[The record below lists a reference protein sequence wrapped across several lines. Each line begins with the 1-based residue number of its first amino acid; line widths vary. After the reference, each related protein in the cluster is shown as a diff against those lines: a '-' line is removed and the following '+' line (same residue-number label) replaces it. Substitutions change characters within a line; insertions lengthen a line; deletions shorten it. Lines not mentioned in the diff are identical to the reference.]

1 MKEIID
7 INNSNIVSTVYGIE
21 KTNIDYT
28 TGEIKEKD
36 NILIKKVKKKDEFI
50 KMMALNLQFLA
61 TELENSE
68 KTVLFLL
75 MSNMNYKNIVN
86 VNLDLRSEIIHKS
99 KLHRNT
105 VSRAINS
112 LQEKKIILKLDTD
125 DLKKA
130 YDVFAKNAFL
140 INPNVIG
147 KGSFRD
153 LRNLR
158 QTIVQNFNAD
168 RFEMTKEVFTEVEY
182 KGLQEIKNNKEDYEI
197 KAIQQTQN
205 NNEKNTEIFLA
216 KKGNV
221 NVLENK
227 QPTLFDNEENNKEV
241 LGDFWSMCGI
251 LTGAY
256 HPTKS
261 AKELKREKL
270 EQDLKEGRI

>member
-1 MKEIID
+1 MKEIVE
-7 INNSNIVSTVYGIE
+7 INDSSIVSTVYGIE
-21 KTNIDYT
+21 KTNIDYA

-50 KMMALNLQFLA
+50 KMMALNLQFIA

-68 KTVLFLL
+68 KTILFLL

-86 VNLDLRSEIIHKS
+86 INSDLKSELIHKS

-105 VSRAINS
+105 VSKAINS
-112 LQEKKIILKLDTD
+112 LQEKKVILKLDTD
-125 DLKKA
+125 ELRQT
-130 YDVFAKNAFL
+130 YDVFSKNSFL
-140 INPNVIG
+140 INPNIIG

-158 QTIVQNFNAD
+158 QTIIQNFNAD
-168 RFEMTKEVFTEVEY
+168 RFEMTKEIVTEVEY
-182 KGLQEIKNNKEDYEI
+182 NGLQEIKNNKEDYEI

-221 NVLENK
+221 LENK
-227 QPTLFDNEENNKEV
+227 QPTLFDENQKEQEAR
-241 LGDFWSMCGI
+241 LFIEKYAGI
-251 LTGAY
+251 LTGAFD
-256 HPTKS
+256 PTKS

-270 EQDLKEGRI
+270 DKDLEEGRI